1 MIIRIEFLLGEEPG
15 THCSCTYK
23 RLRLLPGLPM
33 CPKVGQARRL
43 EQSLVTISIVKV
55 FLHISLIFVF
65 DPTALPAQIAQLAV
79 LAIWAGRAVGSKT
92 NIKEASRTAFS
103 NAIRKRL

>member
-55 FLHISLIFVF
+55 FLHVSLIFVF
-65 DPTALPAQIAQLAV
+65 DPIALPAHIAKTANWV
-79 LAIWAGRAVGSKT
+79 IWAGRAVGSNTK
-92 NIKEASRTAFS
+92 IKGVSRA
-103 NAIRKRL
+103 ALR